1 MAKLLK
7 FTDKHG
13 ILIIMVFTLFFF
25 FRGCGS
31 NGDRDRQHI
40 KLTNTTDSLITVV
53 SELKNELKNDFKV
66 NFIREIQIEGLKTE
80 KRTLLNTNNIFLTN
94 KRPDAR
100 YLEIDKEIKKLEDE
114 KVVK

>member
-1 MAKLLK
+1 MEK
-7 FTDKHG
+7 
-13 ILIIMVFTLFFF
+13 ILNFSNKYGMLMVMVLTLFLF

-31 NGDRDRQHI
+31 NGDRDRQHT
-40 KLTNTTDSLITVV
+40 KLTNTTDSLVTVV
-53 SELKNELKNDFKV
+53 SELKKELKTDFKV

-94 KRPDAR
+94 TRPDAR

-114 KVVK
+114 KVAK